1 MADNPLKYSD
11 LIQKDDSIQQ
21 AISELEQLRQTYAD
35 TISTVSK
42 DAIKVKVAMEQV
54 SGATEQGREAIKK
67 NAAEADRLARA
78 QKELA
83 FAMSQV
89 GQQVAALK
97 LQTNEKNALSR
108 EESKM
113 VSAQAASY
121 REMKAQLTILRN
133 EYYALSQSER
143 ESEQVGMQKLA
154 QIINL
159 NTQVKAIEKS
169 MRAMN
174 NTQEEE
180 IQNSREVKQ
189 VLTDL
194 EKARLKLTYV
204 TSEENQEL
212 MQLNMETR
220 KAREIARLNLIIN
233 NEVEGSYN
241 RLSAQYSLNKIKL
254 NEMSMEWRETT
265 MEGKA
270 FVAETNNIYQQMI
283 KLQSATGKHTLSVGN
298 YTKGWDGL
306 GNSISQLTR
315 ELPSLAMSA
324 NMFFL
329 AISNNIPIM
338 VDEIN
343 RLKASNAALRAD
355 NIATVPVWKSV
366 LKSFM
371 SWNTLMMVGVSL
383 LTIFGGDLVDWIKKM
398 MQGRDAL
405 DDNTMAAR
413 KYAEAMKTVSEAQ
426 RNGAKD
432 AQKDVIRLKLL
443 YNATQDQTKNMRER
457 LAAVNEL
464 QSQYPSYFKNLSDE
478 EVLAGKAA
486 GTYARL
492 ASEILKSAKARAYEN
507 QIIKNTEKILDLEK
521 QQAVA
526 KSAKYAAEVSYN
538 EEVERRGGKSLKA
551 QIKLMGEMGVVS
563 RSVAESAQLEGVEER
578 KRRVAYEDATKV
590 YEGVT
595 QEILSLT
602 RANERLAQ
610 SVDVDALVN
619 PPETGGKKGSS
630 GTKEDRTLEIRKKNL
645 EALAKYQ
652 ESETALL
659 ENGLVKRR
667 QVLIDSYDK
676 ERLDLENQLQNEED
690 LTEEGRQAIRDTLI
704 NKNILLMNDLAQV
717 EEDGYVERLKLE
729 EEYLNL
735 RLELVEK
742 GTLEEADLKIL
753 VMENARQ
760 RELIENNKLTVEMR
774 QSEAEINDKWD
785 KLIAKQRIDNA
796 VALSME
802 AFDKQQAFEESQF
815 NLIAQS
821 TYKAN
826 TFRLNQEKARWE
838 EILRIGTLNGKK
850 LTELDIATIQNII
863 EGIKREIG
871 EEDRDIF
878 DLLGINMGDEQKS
891 AIKESTDFIIAQ
903 FKSILAA
910 QVELADIAVKKNE
923 ERVASA
929 QDALN
934 QEIEARNAGYAHSVA
949 TAQKALDIEKKNL
962 QKSQKEREKAAKA
975 QAALDSVMQATSLIT
990 ATAGIWK
997 SLSSIPYVGW
1007 ILALAATATMWGSFA
1022 AAKIKARQVTKAQTY
1037 GEGGMEILD
1046 GGSHASGNDI
1056 SIGRT
1061 KDGKDRRAEGGEA
1074 LAIIK
1079 KTSTRKYRSILPDI
1093 INSLNK
1099 GNFENKYMHSF
1110 DTGTYSLNVNQSLDT
1125 KELEDDVRAIKEQG
1139 KKKYFVNGK
1148 GETVEIYKNRI
1159 RIYR

>member
-21 AISELEQLRQTYAD
+21 VISELEQLKATYLD
-35 TISTVSK
+35 TLSVIPK
-42 DAIKVKVAMEQV
+42 EAAKVKVAMEQV

-67 NAAEADRLARA
+67 NATEADRLAKA

-97 LQTNEKNALSR
+97 LQTNERNALSR

-121 REMKAQLTILRN
+121 REMKAQMTILRN

-143 ESEQVGMQKLA
+143 ESEQIGMQKLA
-154 QIINL
+154 QIIDL
-159 NTQVKAIEKS
+159 NTQIKAIEKS
-169 MRAMN
+169 MRAHN

-180 IQNSREVKQ
+180 IQNAREVKQ

-194 EKARLKLTYV
+194 EKARMRLTYV
-204 TSEENQEL
+204 TSDENQEL

-220 KAREIARLNLIIN
+220 KAKEIARLNLIIN

-265 MEGKA
+265 AEGKA

-306 GNSISQLTR
+306 GNSVSQLVR

-338 VDEIN
+338 VDEID
-343 RLKASNAALRAD
+343 RLKDRNAALRAD
-355 NIATVPVWKSV
+355 NIATIPVWKSV

-398 MQGRDAL
+398 LKGGEAL
-405 DDNTMAAR
+405 DANTIAAK
-413 KYAEAMKTVSEAQ
+413 KYAEAMGTVREAQ
-426 RNGAKD
+426 INGAKD

-443 YNATQDQTKNMRER
+443 YNATQDQTKKMRER
-457 LAAVNEL
+457 LAAVDEL
-464 QSQYPSYFKNLSDE
+464 QRQYPSYFKNLTDE
-478 EVLAGKAA
+478 EILAGKAA
-486 GTYARL
+486 GTYAKL
-492 ASEILKSAKARAYEN
+492 TSEILKSAKARAYEN
-507 QIIKNTEKILDLEK
+507 QIVKNSEKILELEK
-521 QQAVA
+521 QQAKA
-526 KSAKYAAEVSYN
+526 KSAKYSAEVLYN

-563 RSVAESAQLEGVEER
+563 KNVADAAQLEGVEEG
-578 KRRVAYEDATKV
+578 KRRVAYEEAAQV

-602 RANERLAQ
+602 RANEKLAQ

-619 PPETGGKKGSS
+619 PPSEEGKKKRD
-630 GTKEDRTLEIRKKNL
+630 KEDRTLEIRKKNL
-645 EALAKYQ
+645 EALAKFQ

-659 ENGLVKRR
+659 EDGMFKRR
-667 QVLIDSYDK
+667 QLLIDNYDK
-676 ERLDLENQLQNEED
+676 ERLELENQLKNEKD
-690 LTEEGRQAIRDTLI
+690 LTEEGKQAIRDTLI
-704 NKNILLMNDLAQV
+704 NKNILLMNDLAKV
-717 EEDGYVERLKLE
+717 EEEGNLERLKLE
-729 EEYLNL
+729 EEYLKL

-760 RELIENNKLTVEMR
+760 REIIENDKLTVEMR
-774 QSEAEINDKWD
+774 QSEAAINEKWD
-785 KLIAKQRIDNA
+785 KLIAKQRQENSI
-796 VALSME
+796 ALSME
-802 AFDKQQAFEESQF
+802 AFDRQQAYEESLF
-815 NLIAQS
+815 NLISHS
-821 TYKAN
+821 TYKTN
-826 TFRLNQEKARWE
+826 QFRLNQEKDRWT
-838 EILRIGTLNGKK
+838 EILRVGAVNGKK
-850 LTELDIATIQNII
+850 LTEQEIKTIQNII
-863 EGIKREIG
+863 KGIEREMG
-871 EEDRDIF
+871 EQDKDIF
-878 DLLGINMGDEQKS
+878 DLLGLDLDDEQKS
-891 AIKESTDFIIAQ
+891 AINESTDFIMSQ

-910 QVELADIAVKKNE
+910 QVELADIAVRKNE

-962 QKSQKEREKAAKA
+962 QKSQREREKAAKA
-975 QAALDSVMQATSLIT
+975 QEALDTVMQATSLIT

-1022 AAKIKARQVTKAQTY
+1022 AAKIKARQVTKAQSY
-1037 GEGGMEILD
+1037 GEGGFEILD

-1056 SIGRT
+1056 HIGTT
-1061 KDGKDRRAEGGEA
+1061 KDGKDRRAEGGET

-1079 KTSTRKYRSILPDI
+1079 KSSTRKYRSIIPDI
-1093 INSLNK
+1093 VKSLNK
-1099 GNFENKYMHSF
+1099 GTFEQRYMQSF
-1110 DTGTYSLNVNQSLDT
+1110 DTGNYNLNVSQSLDT
-1125 KELEDDVRAIKEQG
+1125 KELEDDVKAIKEQG

>member
-21 AISELEQLRQTYAD
+21 VISELEQLKATYLD
-35 TISTVSK
+35 TLSVIPK
-42 DAIKVKVAMEQV
+42 EAAKVKVAMEQV

-67 NAAEADRLARA
+67 NATEADRLSRA

-97 LQTNEKNALSR
+97 LQTNERNALSR

-113 VSAQAASY
+113 VNAQSTSY
-121 REMKAQLTILRN
+121 REMKAQLTILRT

-143 ESEQVGMQKLA
+143 ESEQIGMQKLA
-154 QIINL
+154 QIIDL
-159 NTQVKAIEKS
+159 NTQIKAIEKS
-169 MRAMN
+169 MRAHN
-174 NTQEEE
+174 NTQDEE
-180 IQNSREVKQ
+180 IQNGREVKQ

-194 EKARLKLTYV
+194 EKARMRLTYV
-204 TSEENQEL
+204 TSDENQEL

-220 KAREIARLNLIIN
+220 KAKEIARLNLIIN

-265 MEGKA
+265 AEGKA

-306 GNSISQLTR
+306 GNSVSQLVR

-338 VDEIN
+338 VDEID
-343 RLKASNAALRAD
+343 RLKDRNAALRAD
-355 NIATVPVWKSV
+355 NIATIPVWKSV

-371 SWNTLMMVGVSL
+371 SWNTIMMVGVSL

-398 MQGRDAL
+398 LKGGEAL
-405 DDNTMAAR
+405 DANTIAAK
-413 KYAEAMKTVSEAQ
+413 KYAEAMGTVREAQ
-426 RNGAKD
+426 INGAKD

-443 YNATQDQTKNMRER
+443 YNATQDQTKKMRER
-457 LAAVNEL
+457 LAAVDEL
-464 QSQYPSYFKNLSDE
+464 QRQYPSYFKNLTDE
-478 EVLAGKAA
+478 EILAGKAA
-486 GTYARL
+486 GTYAKL
-492 ASEILKSAKARAYEN
+492 TSEILKSAKARAYEN
-507 QIIKNTEKILDLEK
+507 QIVKNSEKILELEK
-521 QQAVA
+521 QQAKA
-526 KSAKYAAEVSYN
+526 KSAKYSAEVLYN

-563 RSVAESAQLEGVEER
+563 KNVADAAQLEGVEEG
-578 KRRVAYEDATKV
+578 KRRVAYEEAAQV

-602 RANERLAQ
+602 RANEKLAQ

-619 PPETGGKKGSS
+619 PPSEEGKKKRD
-630 GTKEDRTLEIRKKNL
+630 KEDRTLEIRKKNL
-645 EALAKYQ
+645 EALAKFQ

-659 ENGLVKRR
+659 EDGMFKRR
-667 QVLIDSYDK
+667 QLLIDNYDK
-676 ERLDLENQLQNEED
+676 ERLELENQLKNEKD
-690 LTEEGRQAIRDTLI
+690 LTEEGKQAIRDTLI
-704 NKNILLMNDLAQV
+704 NKNILLMNDLAKV
-717 EEDGYVERLKLE
+717 EEEGNLERLKLE
-729 EEYLNL
+729 EEYLKL

-760 RELIENNKLTVEMR
+760 REIIENDKLTVEMR
-774 QSEAEINDKWD
+774 QSEAAINEKWD
-785 KLIAKQRIDNA
+785 KLIAKQRQENSI
-796 VALSME
+796 ALSME
-802 AFDKQQAFEESQF
+802 AFDRQQAYEESLF
-815 NLIAQS
+815 NLIS
-821 TYKAN
+821 HSSYKTN
-826 TFRLNQEKARWE
+826 VFRLNQEKDRWTE
-838 EILRIGTLNGKK
+838 VLRVGAVNGKK
-850 LTELDIATIQNII
+850 LTEQEIKTIQNII
-863 EGIKREIG
+863 AGIEREVG
-871 EEDRDIF
+871 GQDKDIF
-878 DLLGINMGDEQKS
+878 DLLGLDLDDEQKS
-891 AIKESTDFIIAQ
+891 AINESTDFIMSQ

-910 QVELADIAVKKNE
+910 QVELADIAVRKNE

-962 QKSQKEREKAAKA
+962 QKSQREREKAAKA
-975 QAALDSVMQATSLIT
+975 QEALDTVMQATSLIT

-1022 AAKIKARQVTKAQTY
+1022 AAKIKARQVTKAQSY
-1037 GEGGMEILD
+1037 GEGGFEILD

-1056 SIGRT
+1056 HIGTT
-1061 KDGKDRRAEGGEA
+1061 KDGRDRRAEGGET

-1079 KTSTRKYRSILPDI
+1079 KSSTRKYRSIIPDI
-1093 INSLNK
+1093 VKSLNK
-1099 GNFENKYMHSF
+1099 GTFEQRYMQSF
-1110 DTGTYSLNVNQSLDT
+1110 DTGNYNLNVSQSLDT
-1125 KELEDDVRAIKEQG
+1125 KELEDDVKAIKEQG

>member
-1 MADNPLKYSD
+1 MSDNPLKYSD

-21 AISELEQLRQTYAD
+21 VISELEQLKATYLD
-35 TISTVSK
+35 TLSVIPK
-42 DAIKVKVAMEQV
+42 EAAKVKVAMEQV

-67 NAAEADRLARA
+67 NATEADRLARA
-78 QKELA
+78 QKELV

-89 GQQVAALK
+89 GQQVVALK
-97 LQTNEKNALSR
+97 LQTNERNALSR

-121 REMKAQLTILRN
+121 REMKAQMTILRN

-143 ESEQVGMQKLA
+143 ESEQIGMQKLA
-154 QIINL
+154 QIIDL
-159 NTQVKAIEKS
+159 NTQIKAIEKS
-169 MRAMN
+169 MRAHN

-180 IQNSREVKQ
+180 IQNAREVKQ

-194 EKARLKLTYV
+194 EKARMRLTYV
-204 TSEENQEL
+204 TSDENQEL

-220 KAREIARLNLIIN
+220 KAKEIARLNLIIN

-265 MEGKA
+265 IEGKA

-298 YTKGWDGL
+298 YAKGWDGL
-306 GNSISQLTR
+306 GNSVSQLVR

-338 VDEIN
+338 VDEID
-343 RLKASNAALRAD
+343 RLKDRNAALRAD
-355 NIATVPVWKSV
+355 NIATIPVWKSV

-398 MQGRDAL
+398 LKGGEAL
-405 DDNTMAAR
+405 DANTIAAK
-413 KYAEAMKTVSEAQ
+413 KYAEAMGTVREAQ
-426 RNGAKD
+426 INGAKD

-443 YNATQDQTKNMRER
+443 YNATQDQTKKMRER
-457 LAAVNEL
+457 LAAVDEL
-464 QSQYPSYFKNLSDE
+464 QRQYPSYFKNLTDE
-478 EVLAGKAA
+478 EILAGKAA
-486 GTYARL
+486 GTYAKL
-492 ASEILKSAKARAYEN
+492 TSEILKSAKARAYEN
-507 QIIKNTEKILDLEK
+507 QIVKNSEKILELEK
-521 QQAVA
+521 QQAKA
-526 KSAKYAAEVSYN
+526 KSAKYSAEVLYN

-563 RSVAESAQLEGVEER
+563 KNVADAAQLEGVEEG
-578 KRRVAYEDATKV
+578 KRRVAYEEAAQV

-602 RANERLAQ
+602 RANEKLAQ

-619 PPETGGKKGSS
+619 PPSEEGKKKRD
-630 GTKEDRTLEIRKKNL
+630 KEDRTLEIRKKNL
-645 EALAKYQ
+645 EALAKFQ

-659 ENGLVKRR
+659 EDGMFKRR
-667 QVLIDSYDK
+667 QLLIDNYDK
-676 ERLDLENQLQNEED
+676 ERLELENQLKNEKD
-690 LTEEGRQAIRDTLI
+690 LTEEGKQAISDTLI
-704 NKNILLMNDLAQV
+704 NKNILLMNDLAKV
-717 EEDGYVERLKLE
+717 EEEGNLERLKLE
-729 EEYLNL
+729 EEYLKL

-760 RELIENNKLTVEMR
+760 REIIENDKLTVEMR
-774 QSEAEINDKWD
+774 QSEAAINEKWD
-785 KLIAKQRIDNA
+785 KLIAKQRQENSI
-796 VALSME
+796 ALSME
-802 AFDKQQAFEESQF
+802 AFDRQQAYEESLF
-815 NLIAQS
+815 NLISHS
-821 TYKAN
+821 TYQTN
-826 TFRLNQEKARWE
+826 QFRLNQEKDRWT
-838 EILRIGTLNGKK
+838 EILRVGAVNGKK
-850 LTELDIATIQNII
+850 LTEQEIKTIQNII
-863 EGIKREIG
+863 KGIEREMG
-871 EEDRDIF
+871 EQDKDIF
-878 DLLGINMGDEQKS
+878 DLLGLDLDDEQKS
-891 AIKESTDFIIAQ
+891 AIRESTDFVVSQ

-910 QVELADIAVKKNE
+910 QVELADIAVRKNE

-962 QKSQKEREKAAKA
+962 QKSQREREKAAKA
-975 QAALDSVMQATSLIT
+975 QEALDTVMQATSLIT

-1022 AAKIKARQVTKAQTY
+1022 AAKIKARQVTKAQSY
-1037 GEGGMEILD
+1037 GEGGFEILD

-1056 SIGRT
+1056 HIGTT
-1061 KDGKDRRAEGGEA
+1061 KDGKDRRAEGGET

-1079 KTSTRKYRSILPDI
+1079 KSSTRKYRSIIPDI
-1093 INSLNK
+1093 VKSLNK
-1099 GNFENKYMHSF
+1099 GTFEQRYMQSF
-1110 DTGTYSLNVNQSLDT
+1110 DTGNYNLNVSQSLDT
-1125 KELEDDVRAIKEQG
+1125 KELEDDVKAIKEQG

>member
-21 AISELEQLRQTYAD
+21 VISELEQLKATYLD
-35 TISTVSK
+35 TLSVIPK
-42 DAIKVKVAMEQV
+42 EAAKVKVAMEQV

-67 NAAEADRLARA
+67 NATEADRLAKA

-97 LQTNEKNALSR
+97 LQTNERNALSR

-121 REMKAQLTILRN
+121 REMKAQMTILRN

-143 ESEQVGMQKLA
+143 ESEQIGMQKLA
-154 QIINL
+154 QIIDL
-159 NTQVKAIEKS
+159 NTQIKAIEKS
-169 MRAMN
+169 MRAHN
-174 NTQEEE
+174 NTQDEE
-180 IQNSREVKQ
+180 IQNGREVKQ

-194 EKARLKLTYV
+194 EKARMRLTYV
-204 TSEENQEL
+204 TSDENQEL

-220 KAREIARLNLIIN
+220 KAKEIARLNLIIN

-265 MEGKA
+265 AEGKA

-298 YTKGWDGL
+298 YAKGWDGL
-306 GNSISQLTR
+306 GNSVSQLVR

-338 VDEIN
+338 VDEID
-343 RLKASNAALRAD
+343 RLKDRNAALRAD
-355 NIATVPVWKSV
+355 NIATIPVWKSV

-398 MQGRDAL
+398 LKGGEAL
-405 DDNTMAAR
+405 DANTIAAK
-413 KYAEAMKTVSEAQ
+413 KYAEAMGTVREAQ
-426 RNGAKD
+426 INGAKD

-443 YNATQDQTKNMRER
+443 YNATQDQTKKMRER
-457 LAAVNEL
+457 LAAVDEL
-464 QSQYPSYFKNLSDE
+464 QRQYPSYFKNLTDE
-478 EVLAGKAA
+478 EILAGKAA
-486 GTYARL
+486 GTYAKL
-492 ASEILKSAKARAYEN
+492 TSEILKSAKARAYEN
-507 QIIKNTEKILDLEK
+507 QIVKNSEKILELEK
-521 QQAVA
+521 QQAKA
-526 KSAKYAAEVSYN
+526 KSAKYSAEVLYN

-563 RSVAESAQLEGVEER
+563 KNVADAAQLEGVEEG
-578 KRRVAYEDATKV
+578 KRRVAYEEAAQV

-602 RANERLAQ
+602 RANEKLAQ

-619 PPETGGKKGSS
+619 PPSEEGKKKRD
-630 GTKEDRTLEIRKKNL
+630 KEDRTLEIRKKNL
-645 EALAKYQ
+645 EALAKFQ
-652 ESETALL
+652 ESESALL
-659 ENGLVKRR
+659 EDGMFKRR
-667 QVLIDSYDK
+667 QLLIDNYDK
-676 ERLDLENQLQNEED
+676 ERLELENQLKNEKD
-690 LTEEGRQAIRDTLI
+690 LTEEGKQAIRDTLI
-704 NKNILLMNDLAQV
+704 NKNILLMNDLAKV
-717 EEDGYVERLKLE
+717 EEEGNLERLKLE
-729 EEYLNL
+729 EEYLKL

-760 RELIENNKLTVEMR
+760 REIIENDKLTVEMR
-774 QSEAEINDKWD
+774 QSEATINEKWD
-785 KLIAKQRIDNA
+785 KLIAKQRQENSI
-796 VALSME
+796 ALSME
-802 AFDKQQAFEESQF
+802 AFDRQQAYEESLF
-815 NLIAQS
+815 NLISHS
-821 TYKAN
+821 TYKTN
-826 TFRLNQEKARWE
+826 QFRLNQEKDRWT
-838 EILRIGTLNGKK
+838 EILRVGAVNGKK
-850 LTELDIATIQNII
+850 LTEQEIKTIQNII
-863 EGIKREIG
+863 KGIEREMG
-871 EEDRDIF
+871 EQDKDIF
-878 DLLGINMGDEQKS
+878 DLLGLDLDDEQKS
-891 AIKESTDFIIAQ
+891 AIRESTDFVVSQ

-910 QVELADIAVKKNE
+910 QVELADIAVQKNE

-934 QEIEARNAGYAHSVA
+934 KEIEARNAGYAHSVA

-962 QKSQKEREKAAKA
+962 QKSQREREKAAKA
-975 QAALDSVMQATSLIT
+975 QEALDTVMQATSLIT

-1022 AAKIKARQVTKAQTY
+1022 AAKIKARQVTKAQSY
-1037 GEGGMEILD
+1037 GEGGFEILD

-1056 SIGRT
+1056 HIGTT
-1061 KDGKDRRAEGGEA
+1061 KDGKDRRAEGGET

-1079 KTSTRKYRSILPDI
+1079 KSSTRKYRSIIPDI
-1093 INSLNK
+1093 VKSLNK
-1099 GNFENKYMHSF
+1099 GTFEQRYMQSF
-1110 DTGTYSLNVNQSLDT
+1110 DTGNYNLNVSQSLDT
-1125 KELEDDVRAIKEQG
+1125 KELEDDVKAIKEQG